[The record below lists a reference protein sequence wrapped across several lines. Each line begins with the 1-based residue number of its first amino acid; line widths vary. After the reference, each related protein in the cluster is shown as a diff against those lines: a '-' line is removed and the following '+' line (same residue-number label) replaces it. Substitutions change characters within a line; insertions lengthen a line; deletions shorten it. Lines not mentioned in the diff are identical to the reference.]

1 MITQHEAVVLMR
13 TDCHVCRAEGLS
25 AKAQVAISANGREVY
40 ATLYQVD
47 DDWLGQEE
55 AGLSESLWAR
65 LGVGDGAEITVRHAP
80 SLESMSS
87 VRRRIYGQRLSD
99 GDLHGVVGDI
109 AAGRYTDIHLAA
121 FLTASSALALDHQE

>member
-1 MITQHEAVVLMR
+1 MSAPASEADPPAPRLVARRLGLITQHEAVVLMR

-55 AGLSESLWAR
+55 AGLSE
-65 LGVGDGAEITVRHAP
+65 
-80 SLESMSS
+80 
-87 VRRRIYGQRLSD
+87 
-99 GDLHGVVGDI
+99 
-109 AAGRYTDIHLAA
+109 
-121 FLTASSALALDHQE
+121 